1 MTVKQ
6 KEKFGD
12 LLCDIGK
19 YMLTVVPFT
28 YFLGDSSG
36 TLLIAITMVVMGML
50 IVASGLYFTKKSES
64 ASIRGN
70 SRKRKIRV
78 LKNSVFVVEE
88 EHRP

>member
-1 MTVKQ
+1 MTAKQ
-6 KEKFGD
+6 KGKFGD

-28 YFLGDSSG
+28 YLMGENLD

-64 ASIRGN
+64 TSISGN
-70 SRKRKIRV
+70 SKKRKIRM
-78 LKNSVFVVEE
+78 LRNSVFIVEE
-88 EHRP
+88 ETN